1 MEGKLHLI
9 CLQFSAWR
17 YHYNYSFED
26 CMTLNYVQAP
36 HARRDSSEEILRVD
50 VTSIEDQAV
59 YL

>member
-1 MEGKLHLI
+1 
-9 CLQFSAWR
+9 
-17 YHYNYSFED
+17 
-26 CMTLNYVQAP
+26 MTLNYVQAP